1 MGVTPGATKKLVLSK
16 EGESPPP
23 SNIALAI
30 ASLGIV
36 FGDIGTSPLYTL
48 KACFNSSSLGVSATI
63 ESVFGVLSLIFWAL
77 LLVLTLK
84 YVTVL
89 LRAQFQGEGGIFAML
104 SLIKK
109 TGSEKGRAARSV
121 VILLVAICGA
131 ALLYGDGVVTPS
143 ISVLSAA
150 EGLESV
156 SGRFDDYIVPIALV
170 VLLGLFL
177 WQRVGTQK
185 IAIIF
190 SPIMIAWFVAMGVF
204 GLMSIMKAPQIL
216 EAVNPGYAIDLFQ
229 AQPWRAF
236 ILLSLVVLCI
246 TGGEALY
253 ADLGQFNRRSI
264 TIAWCGIVWPCLL
277 LNYFGQGA
285 WLLGQTHE
293 GKWGL
298 PAPETD
304 MGNPFFQI
312 IPDMFSW
319 PMIGLAL
326 LAAVIASQAIITGL
340 FSLTRQ
346 AIQIGLLPFMRIVH
360 TSGEKEGE
368 IYLPAVNRAMGV
380 GCVLAVLIF
389 LTPEH
394 LAAAYG
400 VAVTTVMTTTTI
412 LLAVVAKKVW
422 KWPMLG
428 IAPMILVFI
437 AVDLAFLGANLFKIP
452 EGGWFPLVIAFMMI
466 LLMTT
471 WRAGR
476 AALAKQHPE
485 ATEPLSDF
493 LTQIPVAQ
501 PARVPGTGVFLTAMK
516 DTTPSSLVSLY
527 KRMPVLHERVII
539 MSMVPSPVARLPRGK
554 QLDMEEL
561 GHGFCHV
568 EGHHGYLQVPNV
580 PRLLQLA
587 RNRGLEIDMEHLS
600 YFTRREII
608 MTGGDSSM
616 WLWRK
621 GLFAWMARNASSMTD
636 VFELPSEQVVEIGL
650 RVDV

>member
-1 MGVTPGATKKLVLSK
+1 MSK
-16 EGESPPP
+16 EGDTPPP

-48 KACFNSSSLGVSATI
+48 KACFNSSSLGVTPTM

-84 YVTVL
+84 YVTVV

-104 SLIKK
+104 SLIK
-109 TGSEKGRAARSV
+109 GAEHGKGRALRTGL
-121 VILLVAICGA
+121 IFMVAICGA

-150 EGLESV
+150 EGLESI
-156 SGRFDDYIVPIALV
+156 STRFEDYIVPIALV
-170 VLLGLFL
+170 VLVGLFL
-177 WQRVGTQK
+177 WQRIGTQK

-190 SPIMIAWFVAMGVF
+190 SPIMILWFVAMGVF
-204 GLMSIMKAPQIL
+204 GLMSIVKTPQIL
-216 EAVNPGYAIDLFQ
+216 EAVNPAYAIDLFQ
-229 AQPWRAF
+229 SQPGRAF

-264 TIAWCGIVWPCLL
+264 TIAWCGIVWPSLL

-285 WLLGQTHE
+285 WLLGQTHA

-304 MGNPFFQI
+304 IGNPFFQI

-319 PMIGLAL
+319 PMIGLAM
-326 LAAVIASQAIITGL
+326 LAAIIASQAIITGL

-346 AIQIGLLPFMRIVH
+346 AIQVGLLPFMRIVN
-360 TSGEKEGE
+360 TSGEKEGQ
-368 IYLPAVNRAMGV
+368 IYLPAVNRAMGA
-380 GCVLAVLIF
+380 GCILAVLIF

-412 LLAVVAKKVW
+412 LLAVVARKVW
-422 KWPMLG
+422 KWPTFG
-428 IAPMILVFI
+428 IVPMIIVFLV
-437 AVDLAFLGANLFKIP
+437 VDLSFLGANLFKIP
-452 EGGWFPLVIAFMMI
+452 DGGWFPLVIAGVMI

-476 AALAKQHPE
+476 AALAKQNPE
-485 ATEPLSDF
+485 VVEPLADF
-493 LTQIPVAQ
+493 LSQVPVRK
-501 PARVPGTGVFLTAMK
+501 PTRVPGTGVFLTALK

-527 KRMPVLHERVII
+527 SRMPVLHERVII
-539 MSMVPSPVARLPRGK
+539 LSMVPSPVARLPRSK
-554 QLDMEEL
+554 QLEVEEL
-561 GHGFCHV
+561 DHGFCHV
-568 EGHHGYLQVPNV
+568 EGHHGYLQIPNV

-587 RNRGLEIDMEHLS
+587 RNRGLDIEIDELS
-600 YFTRREII
+600 YFTRREIV
-608 MTGGDSSM
+608 MTGGSSSM
-616 WLWRK
+616 WAWRK

-636 VFELPSEQVVEIGL
+636 VFELPSGQVVEIGL

>member
-1 MGVTPGATKKLVLSK
+1 MTPGATKKLVLSK

-104 SLIKK
+104 SLIKR
-109 TGSEKGRAARSV
+109 TGSEKGRAARSA

-156 SGRFDDYIVPIALV
+156 SDRFDDYIVPIALV

-185 IAIIF
+185 IAVIF

-204 GLMSIMKAPQIL
+204 GLMSIMKTPQIL

-236 ILLSLVVLCI
+236 ILLSLIVLCI

-264 TIAWCGIVWPCLL
+264 TIAWCGIVWPSLL

-360 TSGEKEGE
+360 TSGEKEGQ
-368 IYLPAVNRAMGV
+368 IYLPAINRAMGV

-422 KWPMLG
+422 KWPMWG
-428 IAPMILVFI
+428 IAPMIMVFI
-437 AVDLAFLGANLFKIP
+437 AVDLSFLGANLFKIP

-485 ATEPLSDF
+485 ANEPLSDF
-493 LTQIPVAQ
+493 LAQVPVHQ

-516 DTTPSSLVSLY
+516 DTTPSSLVNLY
-527 KRMPVLHERVII
+527 MRMPVLHERVII
-539 MSMVPSPVARLPRGK
+539 MSMVPSPVARLPRSK
-554 QLDMEEL
+554 QLDMKEL

-587 RNRGLEIDMEHLS
+587 RNRGLEIDMERLS
-600 YFTRREII
+600 YFTRREIV
-608 MTGGDSSM
+608 MTGGESPM